1 MKILIKGGKIVNF
14 DEIQERDIL
23 IENSKVVRIGK
34 NIKEEVDREINAQG
48 KFILP
53 GLIDIHTHLR
63 TPGRED
69 EEDLLSASKAAAK
82 GGFTTIMCM
91 PNTEPAIDNYGLAEW
106 IVKEAEKIGMV
117 DIYPAGAI
125 TKERKGKELTEFGAL
140 KKAGCLALSDDGNS
154 LKDTYL
160 LRRALEYAKMF
171 NILIISHCEDESLS
185 FKGSIREGF
194 LSSKYGIRGIPSI
207 SESIVVFRDIE
218 LAGYLKT
225 RIHLAH
231 ISTKRSIEIIKKAKE
246 EGIKV
251 TCETAPHYFILT
263 VDDIKKRNFSALLKV
278 NPPLQEKEDIEAV
291 KKALAEDII
300 DCIATDHAP
309 HSKAEKELSFGEAP
323 FGFIGL
329 ELAFSLTYTYLVKKN
344 ILSLKDLVKKMSYT
358 PAKILGLG
366 DKGYIKEESPA
377 DLVIVD
383 LESRWKVTEENLLS
397 KSKNTPFL
405 GYELEGEIIYTIHK
419 GKIVYKSG

>member
-1 MKILIKGGKIVNF
+1 VKILIKGGKIVNF

-53 GLIDIHTHLR
+53 GLIDMHTHLR

-251 TCETAPHYFILT
+251 TCEILHCR
-263 VDDIKKRNFSALLKV
+263 KK
-278 NPPLQEKEDIEAV
+278 
-291 KKALAEDII
+291 
-300 DCIATDHAP
+300 
-309 HSKAEKELSFGEAP
+309 
-323 FGFIGL
+323 
-329 ELAFSLTYTYLVKKN
+329 
-344 ILSLKDLVKKMSYT
+344 
-358 PAKILGLG
+358 KI
-366 DKGYIKEESPA
+366 
-377 DLVIVD
+377 
-383 LESRWKVTEENLLS
+383 
-397 KSKNTPFL
+397 
-405 GYELEGEIIYTIHK
+405 
-419 GKIVYKSG
+419 